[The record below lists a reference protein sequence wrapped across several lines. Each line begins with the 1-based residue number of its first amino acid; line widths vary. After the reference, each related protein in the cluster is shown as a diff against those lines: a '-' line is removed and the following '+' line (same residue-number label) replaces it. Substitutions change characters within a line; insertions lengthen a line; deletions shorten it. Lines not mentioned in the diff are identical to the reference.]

1 MQAGTGRII
10 LLMKFM
16 NSKYLSVFGTV
27 FYLFLFIIGLFF
39 LDQTPV
45 VNNDEY
51 WIGDAALRIT
61 EGDGFNVKIYPELY
75 ETIKSNKTLGYSL
88 LQALMIKIF
97 GFNLFALRILSY
109 LSIFIAGLII
119 WQYAKRMEYK
129 NGVLLGLLFVCNPY
143 IWHIGHVGRP
153 EAVLVLLSV
162 WSLFLLKTTTWNYQ
176 RILLLIMVSG
186 LSFMIYVLGVFLIL
200 FISAVLV
207 INAIKG
213 TLLKKYLF
221 YYGALLSI
229 IMFFYLGLQG
239 WENLY
244 ITYTGHEM
252 KAANLFGSYSKALT
266 FYLNALVI
274 SKMAWTA
281 VILLFTILFVVIKS
295 SINNVVFK
303 AENKEIL
310 LYILVTTMFF
320 IFLRRTNMY
329 YVALII
335 TGILMLIFMNK
346 ELVKKST
353 IYVSILILI
362 NLTFVLFYLIIYPH
376 RENIKKIN
384 FPDNACVMAPIQFR
398 DQMLNQKNFIAI
410 EDYKGLLKGG
420 TRSFEEYIKKHN
432 VEYVLLDEF
441 TQSQWYAGEILQF
454 VSEKAVKVS
463 EGRSHSLGTRAYE
476 DIPYYLSLRNAASLI
491 KSRPAFKWSIYKIK
505 D

>member
-16 NSKYLSVFGTV
+16 YSKYLSVFGAV
-27 FYLFLFIIGLFF
+27 FYLFLFIIGLFY

-176 RILLLIMVSG
+176 RILLVVMVSG

-200 FISAVLV
+200 FISVVLV

-229 IMFFYLGLQG
+229 ILFFYLGLQG

-244 ITYTGHEM
+244 VTYTGHEM

-295 SINNVVFK
+295 SLNNVVFK
-303 AENKEIL
+303 VENKEIL
-310 LYILVTTMFF
+310 LYILATTVFF

-376 RENIKKIN
+376 RENTKKFNLPGNSCI
-384 FPDNACVMAPIQFR
+384 MAPIQFR

-410 EDYKGLLKGG
+410 EDYKGVLKGG
-420 TRSFEEYIKKHN
+420 TRSFADYVKKHN
-432 VEYVLLDEF
+432 IEFVLLDEF
-441 TQSQWYAGEILQF
+441 TKSQWYAGEILQF
-454 VSEKAVKVS
+454 VSVNAVKIS
-463 EGRSHSLGTRAYE
+463 EGRTHSLGTRVYE
-476 DIPYYLSLRNAASLI
+476 DIPYYLSLRNAAVLI
-491 KSRPAFKWSIYKIK
+491 KSRPSFEWSIYKIN
-505 D
+505 